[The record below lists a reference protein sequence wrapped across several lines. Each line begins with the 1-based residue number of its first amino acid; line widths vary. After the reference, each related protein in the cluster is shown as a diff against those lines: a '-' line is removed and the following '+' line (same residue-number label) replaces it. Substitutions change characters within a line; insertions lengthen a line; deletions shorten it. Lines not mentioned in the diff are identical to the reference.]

1 MPGRVIEDNV
11 VSILNELDARIS
23 TLESS
28 GWTIP
33 PGGTLT
39 VTDSSNRT
47 RVILGVQTD
56 GEVGIKIYNSSG
68 SLQFDQTFA

>member
-1 MPGRVIEDNV
+1 MPGRVLEDSV
-11 VSILNELDARIS
+11 VSIVNDIEARLSI
-23 TLESS
+23 LESS

-39 VTDSSNRT
+39 LTDSSDRT

-68 SLQFDQTFA
+68 SLTFDQTFA